1 MAGQYS
7 NFKVTCS
14 LINWDV
20 DQKIGKFP
28 WLFKRAGLISQ
39 VAIFPFS
46 EHMDQRLSKYHDSE
60 STTSWIFVHGT
71 TFFAH
76 RKLGYILL
84 IGGFNPSEKYAKV
97 SWDDDIP
104 IYEWKKYQI
113 HVPNHQ
119 PDNINH

>member
-1 MAGQYS
+1 MD
-7 NFKVTCS
+7 FCS
-14 LINWDV
+14 WY
-20 DQKIGKFP
+20 
-28 WLFKRAGLISQ
+28 LFLK
-39 VAIFPFS
+39 
-46 EHMDQRLSKYHDSE
+46 
-60 STTSWIFVHGT
+60 
-71 TFFAH
+71 AH